1 MLLLP
6 PCYGIHQINHIL
18 WKSVDKTNC
27 TKQAGKWFILV
38 DSAIY
43 TFTVEKCNKHSMYCL
58 GSVPGSKFKKNGR
71 NFIDHLKPKTFT
83 NFVNFS
89 IFLVSSNI
97 LTLLMESWWYCFHVE
112 SILFGQNKSILVY

>member
-1 MLLLP
+1 MLLLL

-27 TKQAGKWFILV
+27 TKQAGKWFIQWIVLSTLSQWKNV
-38 DSAIY
+38 ISIACTVSA
-43 TFTVEKCNKHSMYCL
+43 VCQ
-58 GSVPGSKFKKNGR
+58 VPSLKRNGR
-71 NFIDHLKPKTFT
+71 NFIDHVKPKKFT

-97 LTLLMESWWYCFHVE
+97 LTLLMESWWYCFHV
-112 SILFGQNKSILVY
+112 